1 MISED
6 QVLKLFFI
14 CKANISEFSRK
25 KLTLKSKSAICEI
38 FEQKLNAIFLVFF
51 KHCVIVVRIQQQIC
65 NIYEGMRDK

>member
-25 KLTLKSKSAICEI
+25 KSTLKSKSAICEI
-38 FEQKLNAIFLVFF
+38 FEQKIKWDIFGDFQTLCFSG
-51 KHCVIVVRIQQQIC
+51 K
-65 NIYEGMRDK
+65 NTAADL